1 MGQSNSKPRRPSTS
15 SQDPLNPALSAEKVQ
30 ETFYS
35 AANPLFTD
43 AAPNPPATITR
54 APTPPATITRPA
66 RPPRMHRVSE
76 LIDPYD
82 LLGMTSD
89 DIMSIPQASNQA
101 GPMDSNKHLPMLVES
116 PSGRTLRP
124 QEFLNDPKRPL
135 AIRERQES
143 IIKAVEASR
152 SASLASGRNT
162 SIGSGSSG
170 IMGGVRNA
178 SVGSTNTY
186 LTFEQ
191 ARIEEGRL
199 AYEEKAKLKAAKGRG
214 SGCGCFSGC
223 FGSKK

>member
-1 MGQSNSKPRRPSTS
+1 MGQSDSKPRRPSTS

-43 AAPNPPATITR
+43 AAP
-54 APTPPATITRPA
+54 TPPATITRPA
-66 RPPRMHRVSE
+66 RPPRMYRVSE

-82 LLGMTSD
+82 LLGMTAD
-89 DIMSIPQASNQA
+89 DLLSIPEASNQA

-116 PSGRTLRP
+116 PSGRTLRA

-152 SASLASGRNT
+152 NGSLASGRNN
-162 SIGSGSSG
+162 SVGSGSNGS
-170 IMGGVRNA
+170 MGGVRNA

-223 FGSKK
+223 FGSKKT